1 MATRHS
7 IGMQCLRSCG
17 AVAVQGAV
25 ASQEERWDPSEGGRT
40 GSCNK
45 PATTISKVFP
55 AIVRTARHVRRTCSG
70 KSSSSSS
77 PPVNRGPPPL
87 KLSIILVLVR
97 APCSPLPIS
106 ATLMVPAREAARS
119 ITACT
124 ELAPDGRTRTIVAT
138 TATSPHRWIRILVQN
153 CLKPP
158 SAAKIHNL
166 FEKGCSGSPLP
177 GICSRGSSRF

>member
-1 MATRHS
+1 
-7 IGMQCLRSCG
+7 MQCLRSCG

-97 APCSPLPIS
+97 SPCSPLPTS
-106 ATLMVPAREAARS
+106 ATLTMPAREAARS

-124 ELAPDGRTRTIVAT
+124 ELAPDGSTRTIVAT
-138 TATSPHRWIRILVQN
+138 TVASPPHRWILILVRMSRHTRHSVT
-153 CLKPP
+153 CDPEKGYGHGRD
-158 SAAKIHNL
+158 HNL
-166 FEKGCSGSPLP
+166 FQARVQSWPAIEIPP
-177 GICSRGSSRF
+177 A